1 MDLWVALVV
10 EGLVALALFAGLYFL
25 VMRPNLLKQ
34 AVRESELAARQAQLE
49 AREEAVRIRAEAEE
63 EARSLRKSLARYEE
77 RLSRRESALLDE
89 EESFRSRQRQLDDRE
104 SELASLEKRL
114 ADEAERLQAE
124 ALRISTLTPEQ
135 ARAVVLEKLEAE
147 VHGWAVER
155 ARAFEAEAMA
165 DVERRS
171 RQLLVD
177 AMQRSCV
184 AYVSESTLAVIEL
197 PSEDMKGRLI
207 GREGRNIRAFEQ
219 VTGVDLIIDD
229 TPEAVVVSSFDPVR
243 REIARLTLMNLMM
256 DGRIHP
262 ARIEELHEK
271 ASSEVRR
278 MIVES
283 GERAADRV
291 GIHDFP
297 SGVIENL
304 GKLRF
309 RTSYGQNVLDHS
321 VEVAIIGGH
330 LAEELGLD
338 PSAVRRAGLLHD
350 IGKALGDDWPGAH
363 ALAGME
369 YLKSLGESPEVCRA
383 VGAHHQEIP
392 PESEVDWLVILSDT
406 VSAARPGARRESLEN
421 YVKRMGRL
429 EELAA
434 GFPGVEKCYAVQAGR
449 EVRILVRP
457 TEVDDFGLKRL
468 AREVARRI
476 ELEFGSGGQI
486 RVTAI
491 RETRETEVVR

>member
-1 MDLWVALVV
+1 MDLLTALVV
-10 EGLVALALFAGLYFL
+10 EGVAALVLFTGVYLLFL
-25 VMRPNLLKQ
+25 RPNLLKS
-34 AVRESELAARQAQLE
+34 AARESELAARQAQIE
-49 AREEAVRIRAEAEE
+49 AKEEAVRIRAEAEE
-63 EARSLRKSLARYEE
+63 EARSLRQSLARYEE

-89 EESFRSRQRQLDDRE
+89 EEAFRSRQRQIEARE
-104 SELASLEKRL
+104 AEVAALELQL
-114 ADEAERLQAE
+114 AEEAERRQAE
-124 ALRISTLTPEQ
+124 ALRLSTLTVEQ
-135 ARAVVLEKLEAE
+135 AKAMVMDRLETEL
-147 VHGWAVER
+147 HDWAAER
-155 ARAFEAEAMA
+155 ARAVESDAVADAERKA
-165 DVERRS
+165 RR
-171 RQLLVD
+171 LLID

-271 ASSEVRR
+271 ASAEVRR

-283 GERAADRV
+283 GEKAADRV
-291 GIHDFP
+291 GIHDLP
-297 SGVIENL
+297 SGVVENL

-321 VEVAIIGGH
+321 VEVAVIAGH
-330 LAEELGLD
+330 LASELGLD
-338 PSAVRRAGLLHD
+338 STNVRRAGLLHD
-350 IGKALGDDWPGAH
+350 IGKALGDDWPGPH

-369 YLKSLGESPEVCRA
+369 YLKSVGESSEVCRA

-392 PESEVDWLVILSDT
+392 PETETDWLVILGDT
-406 VSAARPGARRESLEN
+406 VSAARPGARRENLEN

-434 GFPGVEKCYAVQAGR
+434 GFPGVEKCFAVQAGR

-457 TEVDDFGLKRL
+457 SEVDDLGLKRL

-476 ELEFGSGGQI
+476 EQEFEYGGQI
-486 RVTAI
+486 RITVI